1 MATTLWAFSMQT
13 VLELKKKNTVICL
26 QRLLFNFLVLYA
38 INVQTYT
45 YFLHFGT
52 YEQH

>member
-1 MATTLWAFSMQT
+1 MATTLWAFYKQS

-26 QRLLFNFLVLYA
+26 RRLLFNFPVLCA

-45 YFLHFGT
+45 YFLHFDAH
-52 YEQH
+52 EQH